1 MTLIRHVPLMKKA
14 LILVVED
21 EPTIQ
26 ELIKFNL
33 ESVQYRVITCDRGEE
48 TESLVEEH
56 KPDLILLDI
65 MLPGIDGLEV
75 CKRLQINQ
83 KNKSIPIIILSA
95 LNEEVDVVTGLELGA
110 CDYISKPF
118 SPPILLARVKSALRR
133 SNAIKSVEPNDMV
146 MNHEIKI
153 DTIKHKVKVDG
164 HTVNLTSYEFK
175 LLNLLLGQPG
185 RVFTRYQIVNNVHGE
200 DYPVT
205 DRSVDVQIVGLRKKL
220 GKAGNYIETVRGIGY
235 RFRED

>member
-1 MTLIRHVPLMKKA
+1 MNKARFGHEKA

-33 ESVQYRVITCDRGEE
+33 ESVPYRVITCDRGEE

-83 KNKSIPIIILSA
+83 KTNLYQSSS
-95 LNEEVDVVTGLELGA
+95 
-110 CDYISKPF
+110 Y
-118 SPPILLARVKSALRR
+118 LR
-133 SNAIKSVEPNDMV
+133 
-146 MNHEIKI
+146 
-153 DTIKHKVKVDG
+153 
-164 HTVNLTSYEFK
+164 
-175 LLNLLLGQPG
+175 
-185 RVFTRYQIVNNVHGE
+185 
-200 DYPVT
+200 
-205 DRSVDVQIVGLRKKL
+205 
-220 GKAGNYIETVRGIGY
+220 
-235 RFRED
+235 